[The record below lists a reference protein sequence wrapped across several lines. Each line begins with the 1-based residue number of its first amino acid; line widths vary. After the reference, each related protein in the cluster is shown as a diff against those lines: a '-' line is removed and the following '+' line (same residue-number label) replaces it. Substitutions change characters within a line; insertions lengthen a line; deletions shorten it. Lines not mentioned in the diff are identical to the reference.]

1 MTVTPHCQRL
11 PEAVE
16 ILQRAAAIFAAAAPR
31 PLRAG
36 HEIQPDARPELDHWT
51 GELAD
56 ETLPIW
62 DVARCTDPGGS

>member
-1 MTVTPHCQRL
+1 
-11 PEAVE
+11 
-16 ILQRAAAIFAAAAPR
+16 LQRAAAIFAAAAPR

-56 ETLPIW
+56 ETVPIW